1 MLIFYRS
8 KSNGF
13 MTALLLV
20 YGLLFLWQTAYAAI
34 TVTSGGNQQ
43 AFAGAESADIVFTVA
58 DEFGHPTT
66 VGTSVNFNLL
76 NPSGSIDTAGLSN
89 FSDKT
94 DEKGEVSTR
103 LNNTETLGQYIV
115 IATLV
120 ADATQTVSTPIR
132 VLKDAS
138 VFAVTA
144 GENQEV
150 FTGSESADIV
160 ITLIDQYG
168 KPKVAASMEFSLI
181 DSSGKAMSVG
191 LTQFA
196 AKTDDNGQV
205 STRLKATEVV
215 GQYTITAT
223 LATDSAQ
230 SVSTTITVLEDARA
244 IKVISGADQQVPAG
258 SESAEIVFTVLDK
271 YGKPDVGTQVNFS
284 LLDSAGNSLIAGL
297 SRFSGQTNDKGQVST
312 LLRSMKVLG
321 NYTITATLATDSAL
335 STTVQVAVVL
345 DVLTN
350 VAIALISGGHQMVPA
365 GSDSGA
371 IVFQVTNKGG
381 NPSTD
386 VSVDFSLVDPL
397 GESIS
402 QNGLTVGT
410 AETDQNGRVS
420 TRLKGRGLVGH
431 YTLTAT
437 VATDTALFTGTSLV
451 VVAGIAAQLKVIEGA
466 DQTISAGHS
475 SARIRFKLLDAFNN
489 GIGGQVVNFEAKTP
503 AGAMSSG
510 SLSATLATSDING
523 EVTTR
528 LETTDIEGIY
538 TVTAKLANNE
548 AVAASTT
555 VLVTEAVPDLPSLG
569 FGAIFNS
576 EDAVDTEAIFQ
587 GGISVNMGTFSQ
599 EVLLRASDS
608 VLIKGVIKVDSEHIG
623 SAADI
628 LVVVGY
634 QPVNGVESFFMLDN
648 QDAVPLWDGNPEH
661 LVAFKNIERLP
672 MIRVVN
678 IYSGQLPAGKLR
690 IYFGYRLED
699 GTIVFNANQAIHAVI
714 TR

>member
-1 MLIFYRS
+1 MLIIYQS
-8 KSNGF
+8 KLNGF
-13 MTALLLV
+13 FITLLV
-20 YGLLFLWQTAYAAI
+20 YGLLSQTASAAI
-34 TVTSGGNQQ
+34 TVTSGGNQSV
-43 AFAGAESADIVFTVA
+43 FAGAESADMVFSVA

-76 NPSGSIDTAGLSN
+76 NPSGSIDAVGLSN

-94 DEKGEVSTR
+94 DEKGQVATR
-103 LNNTETLGQYIV
+103 LNSTETLGQYIV
-115 IATLV
+115 IATALV
-120 ADATQTVSTPIR
+120 AEAIQTVSTPIT

-150 FTGSESADIV
+150 FAGSESDDIV
-160 ITLIDQYG
+160 FSVIDQYG
-168 KPKVAASMEFSLI
+168 KPKVGASIEFSLN
-181 DSSGKAMSVG
+181 DSSGKAQTVG
-191 LTQFA
+191 LTPFA

-205 STRLKATEVV
+205 STRIKAVEVV
-215 GQYTITAT
+215 GQYTVTAT
-223 LATDSAQ
+223 LATESTQ

-244 IKVISGADQQVPAG
+244 IEVISGADQQVPAG
-258 SESAEIVFTVLDK
+258 SDSAQIVFQVLDK
-271 YGKPDVGTQVNFS
+271 YGKPKVGTQVNFS
-284 LLDSAGNSLIAGL
+284 LLDSAGDSLIAGL
-297 SRFSGQTNDKGQVST
+297 SRFSGQTNDQGQVST
-312 LLRSMKVLG
+312 LLRSLEVLG
-321 NYTITATLATDSAL
+321 DYTITATLATDSAL

-350 VAIALISGGHQMVPA
+350 VTIALISGGQQMVPA

-381 NPSTD
+381 NPSAG

-402 QNGLTVGT
+402 PNGLTVET

-437 VATDTALFTGTSLV
+437 VATDTTLFTGTSLV
-451 VVAGIAAQLKVIEGA
+451 VVAGTAAQLKVIEGA
-466 DQTISAGHS
+466 DQTMSAGHS

-489 GIGGQVVNFEAKTP
+489 GIGGQVVDFELKTP
-503 AGAMSSG
+503 LGQSG

-528 LETTDIEGIY
+528 LMATNSEGIY
-538 TVTAKLANNE
+538 TVTAKLASNE

-555 VLVTEAVPDLPSLG
+555 VLVTEAVPELPSLG

-576 EDAVDTEAIFQ
+576 AEAVETEAIFQ
-587 GGISVNMGTFSQ
+587 GGTSVNQGAFSQ

-608 VLIKGVIKVDSEHIG
+608 VLIKGVINVDPDHIG
-623 SAADI
+623 QAADI

-634 QPVNGVESFFMLDN
+634 QPVNGAESFFMLDN
-648 QDAVPLWDGNPEH
+648 QDAIPLWDGSPEH

-672 MIRVVN
+672 IFQVVN
-678 IYSGQLPAGKLR
+678 IYSGQLPSGKLR
-690 IYFGYRLED
+690 IYFGYRLEN